1 MKNRLTERD
10 LSRIVRR
17 VIGNESRKRLNEMT
31 YDLRTDIMDIIRDS
45 NASNEE
51 VISILNSIADEMSS
65 SRRLRRDVENRF
77 RGGMNEEDEKD
88 MDQHINWDIKDV
100 DCEGGRFGKLSS
112 MGVSYDD
119 DHNPEVFIRYCK
131 GDNEE
136 LDYLKRKARMEI
148 ESYLF

>member
-17 VIGNESRKRLNEMT
+17 VIGNESRKKLNEMT

-65 SRRLRRDVENRF
+65 SRR
-77 RGGMNEEDEKD
+77 
-88 MDQHINWDIKDV
+88 
-100 DCEGGRFGKLSS
+100 
-112 MGVSYDD
+112 
-119 DHNPEVFIRYCK
+119 YCK